1 MSMLNIDTIDTSL
14 RRITIT
20 EDVDLDLDKL
30 LLGDNSGAEAA
41 PAPSPPSS
49 PLPTNKTEV
58 KTHQGAPTSPI
69 FALEE
74 EEEDDDDDEK
84 DGGLGHWVLPEPA
97 KPGDHIASTMKKV
110 PSKSILKKTSSYGN
124 FDTLQTSGTSK
135 SLGGRKSSFLSFN
148 NMLDISSNSIGSSSG
163 RQNRNQVGIINDPLD
178 TSGGKYKR
186 TKQTSY
192 TSIASL
198 NSVGSGGSQGS
209 AIGWDLDD
217 GGNITP
223 RSPSGSKFV
232 VDVPPPSMPNLKSS
246 GDDGISDSKH
256 SVTSL
261 SNSGTTSGCKIR
273 RNVSFHSVDVREYDR
288 TIGDNPSCRSG
299 PPVSLHIMCS
309 RFCLPLCDTM
319 PLNLIYVISIEL
331 FLV

>member
-1 MSMLNIDTIDTSL
+1 MSMLNIDATDTSL

-41 PAPSPPSS
+41 PADAPSS
-49 PLPTNKTEV
+49 PLLTNKTEV

-198 NSVGSGGSQGS
+198 NSVASGGSQGS

-261 SNSGTTSGCKIR
+261 
-273 RNVSFHSVDVREYDR
+273 
-288 TIGDNPSCRSG
+288 
-299 PPVSLHIMCS
+299 
-309 RFCLPLCDTM
+309 
-319 PLNLIYVISIEL
+319 
-331 FLV
+331 

>member
-1 MSMLNIDTIDTSL
+1 MSMVNIDPIDTSL

-41 PAPSPPSS
+41 PADVPSS
-49 PLPTNKTEV
+49 PLPTNETEELT
-58 KTHQGAPTSPI
+58 THQGAPTSPI

-74 EEEDDDDDEK
+74 EEEDDEDER

-97 KPGDHIASTMKKV
+97 QPGDHIASTMKKV

-124 FDTLQTSGTSK
+124 FDSLQSSGTSK
-135 SLGGRKSSFLSFN
+135 RRGSGSLGGKKSSFLSFN

-163 RQNRNQVGIINDPLD
+163 RQNRNQVGINDPLD
-178 TSGGKYKR
+178 LDSSGGKYKR

-192 TSIASL
+192 TSIVSL
-198 NSVGSGGSQGS
+198 NSAGSGSRGS

-217 GGNITP
+217 SSSGNITP
-223 RSPSGSKFV
+223 RSPSRSKFL
-232 VDVPPPSMPNLKSS
+232 VDVPPPSMPDLKSS

-261 SNSGTTSGCKIR
+261 SNTSGGKIR

-299 PPVSLHIMCS
+299 PPVS
-309 RFCLPLCDTM
+309 
-319 PLNLIYVISIEL
+319 V
-331 FLV
+331 

>member
-1 MSMLNIDTIDTSL
+1 MLNIDTIDTSL

-41 PAPSPPSS
+41 PAGAPSPPSS

-58 KTHQGAPTSPI
+58 KTHQGAPTPTSPI

-74 EEEDDDDDEK
+74 EEEEDDDEK

-97 KPGDHIASTMKKV
+97 QPGDHIASTMKKV

-135 SLGGRKSSFLSFN
+135 SLGGRKSSSFLSFN

-163 RQNRNQVGIINDPLD
+163 RQNRNQVGINDPLD
-178 TSGGKYKR
+178 ISGGKYKR

-198 NSVGSGGSQGS
+198 NSVGSGGSRGS

-217 GGNITP
+217 SSGGNVTP

-232 VDVPPPSMPNLKSS
+232 VAVPPPPSMPTLKSS
-246 GDDGISDSKH
+246 EDDGISDSKH

-261 SNSGTTSGCKIR
+261 SNSGTTSGGKKIH
-273 RNVSFHSVDVREYDR
+273 RNVSFHSVELREYDR

-299 PPVSLHIMCS
+299 PPVSVPSCAQG
-309 RFCLPLCDTM
+309 FCLHLRYYTQPYICYL
-319 PLNLIYVISIEL
+319 Y
-331 FLV
+331 